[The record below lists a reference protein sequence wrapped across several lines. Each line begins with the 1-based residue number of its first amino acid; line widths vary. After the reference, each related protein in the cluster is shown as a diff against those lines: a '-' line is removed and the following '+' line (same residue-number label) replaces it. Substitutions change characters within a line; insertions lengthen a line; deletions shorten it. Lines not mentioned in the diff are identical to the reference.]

1 MKIQDASNIDQLA
14 LVAGSKKQAKASGS
28 VEDRE
33 EKVSTS
39 QSEDV
44 AKAVATAQANT
55 NASRLQVVA
64 ALATA
69 VRQGTYKPDP
79 QKIAQQ
85 ILDDA
90 EVIAKLQ
97 AMLKR

>member
-1 MKIQDASNIDQLA
+1 MKIKDAGNIDKLA
-14 LVAGSKKQAKASGS
+14 LVAGSKKQAKASS
-28 VEDRE
+28 EIEERE
-33 EKVSTS
+33 EKVSTA
-39 QSEDV
+39 QSAEM
-44 AKAVATAQANT
+44 AKTITDAQANT
-55 NASRLQVVA
+55 SANRSQVVA

-79 QKIAQQ
+79 QRIAQQ

>member
-1 MKIQDASNIDQLA
+1 MKIKDASNIDQMTQ
-14 LVAGSKKQAKASGS
+14 VAGSKKQAKATSD

-33 EKVSTS
+33 EKVSTT
-39 QSEDV
+39 QSDDL
-44 AKAVATAQANT
+44 AKAIVTAQTVT
-55 NASRLQVVA
+55 NSSRAQVVA

-69 VRQGTYKPDP
+69 VREGTYKPDP

-90 EVIAKLQ
+90 EMIAKLQ

>member
-1 MKIQDASNIDQLA
+1 MKIKDASNIDQLA
-14 LVAGSKKQAKASGS
+14 LVAGSKKQAKASTE
-28 VEDRE
+28 VEERE
-33 EKVSTS
+33 EKVSTT
-39 QSEDV
+39 QSEEV
-44 AKAVATAQANT
+44 AKAITTAQAST
-55 NASRLQVVA
+55 KASRAEVVA

-90 EVIAKLQ
+90 EMIAKLQ

>member
-1 MKIQDASNIDQLA
+1 MKIKDASNIDQLA
-14 LVAGSKKQAKASGS
+14 LVAGSKKQAKASS
-28 VEDRE
+28 EIEERE

-39 QSEDV
+39 QSTEM
-44 AKAVATAQANT
+44 AKTITDAQANT
-55 NASRLQVVA
+55 SANRAQVVA

-79 QKIAQQ
+79 QRIAQQ